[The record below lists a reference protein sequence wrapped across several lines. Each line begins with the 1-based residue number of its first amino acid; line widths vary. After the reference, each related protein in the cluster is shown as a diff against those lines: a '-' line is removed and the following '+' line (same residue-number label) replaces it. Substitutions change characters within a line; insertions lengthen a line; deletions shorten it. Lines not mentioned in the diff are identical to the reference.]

1 MKPKGKSKTASPRQG
16 AASQPT
22 ITVHHP
28 NAAAIDIGATMHM
41 AAVGVDC
48 SSEPVR
54 SFGTFTDDL
63 HKLADWFAA
72 CGVTTVAME

>member
-1 MKPKGKSKTASPRQG
+1 M
-16 AASQPT
+16 
-22 ITVHHP
+22 TVHHP

-41 AAVGVDC
+41 AAVGLDR

-63 HKLADWFAA
+63 HKLADWFAE
-72 CGVTTVAME
+72 CGVLFRALTDSLNSCGPAAKIWVCYR